1 MLWAAVCLGFF
12 GFLRAGEMTVP
23 SDDRFDPT
31 THLTLSDIAV
41 YVSWRLEVVRV
52 HIKQSKTM
60 LTLHK
65 NARREDTISQKG
77 GYYQ

>member
-1 MLWAAVCLGFF
+1 MRAVWQNDSHNPGKMMLWAAVCLGFF

-52 HIKQSKTM
+52 HIKQSKQC
-60 LTLHK
+60 L
-65 NARREDTISQKG
+65 
-77 GYYQ
+77 YYS